1 MGDCLHFSAPQI
13 RRWQAGMRVKGTLVQ
28 WHGEKGFGFAAPVSG
43 SDKIFVHVTDFENRS
58 RRQPHK
64 GMSISYVAGRD
75 KHGRPCATAVQI
87 NGDRS
92 PARPSRRPASLAL
105 PAAAMWAIVVAGAW
119 LEGKLP
125 LIIPL
130 FYLAASVVTF
140 CVYAWDKRAA
150 RRDAWR
156 IQENTLHILALIGG
170 WPGAALAHQLLR
182 HKSSKRAFRN
192 VFWLTVIVNCAGLIW
207 LLLPDGAAWM
217 NLVIAKAH
225 LDFDLPVILFRLQ
238 ELWSQLMGLLAG
250 VVR

>member
-28 WHGEKGFGFAAPVSG
+28 WHGDKGFGFAVPASDG
-43 SDKIFVHVTDFENRS
+43 DKIFVHVTDFQNRS
-58 RRQPHK
+58 RQPYK
-64 GMSISYVAGRD
+64 GMSISYVEGRD
-75 KHGRPCATAVQI
+75 KQGRPCATAVKI

-92 PARPSRRPASLAL
+92 PARSSKRPPSLAL
-105 PAAAMWAIVVAGAW
+105 PAAVVCAIVVSGAW
-119 LEGKLP
+119 LLGKLP
-125 LIIPL
+125 LIIPVI
-130 FYLAASVVTF
+130 YLAVSVVTF
-140 CVYAWDKRAA
+140 GIYAWDKRAA

-156 IQENTLHILALIGG
+156 TQENTLHILALIGG
-170 WPGAALAHQLLR
+170 WPGAAFAQHLLR